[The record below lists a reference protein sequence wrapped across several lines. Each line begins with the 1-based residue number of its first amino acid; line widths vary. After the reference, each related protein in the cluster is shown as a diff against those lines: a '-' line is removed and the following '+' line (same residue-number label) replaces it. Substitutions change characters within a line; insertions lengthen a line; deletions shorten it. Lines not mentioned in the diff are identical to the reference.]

1 MVNQRRDRRTVEQLT
16 DQELQKL
23 PFEEQ
28 LEYLDRL
35 SEYLRSIPLP
45 PSKRDM
51 GIVKIMSE
59 KGYLSKEKLEDKK

>member
-1 MVNQRRDRRTVEQLT
+1 MEQLT

-51 GIVKIMSE
+51 GIVKMMNE
-59 KGYLSKEKLEDKK
+59 KGYLSTEKLDPKE